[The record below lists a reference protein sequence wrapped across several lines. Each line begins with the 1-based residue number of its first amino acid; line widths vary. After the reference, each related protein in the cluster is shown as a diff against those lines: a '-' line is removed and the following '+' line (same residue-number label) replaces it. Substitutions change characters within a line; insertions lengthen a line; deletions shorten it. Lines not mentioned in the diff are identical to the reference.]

1 MPIPVDLGAI
11 RDAAAIIR
19 GAGVR
24 TPTVESPSLS
34 LLLGCRLSLKL
45 ETQQHTNSFKERGA
59 VVKLSGLDSAA
70 RRRGVIAMSAG
81 NHAQGVAYHAARLG
95 VPDPIV
101 MPETTPFSKVERS
114 RSHGRRGGLRGRHT
128 RMEKR

>member
-1 MPIPVDLGAI
+1 MLGRARGSGVPEGEPVMPIPVDLDSI

-19 GAGVR
+19 GAVVR

-70 RRRGVIAMSAG
+70 RRQGVIAMSAG
-81 NHAQGVAYHAARLG
+81 NPAQ
-95 VPDPIV
+95 
-101 MPETTPFSKVERS
+101 RS
-114 RSHGRRGGLRGRHT
+114 EEPRGGKAGDGTCRSWWSP
-128 RMEKR
+128 